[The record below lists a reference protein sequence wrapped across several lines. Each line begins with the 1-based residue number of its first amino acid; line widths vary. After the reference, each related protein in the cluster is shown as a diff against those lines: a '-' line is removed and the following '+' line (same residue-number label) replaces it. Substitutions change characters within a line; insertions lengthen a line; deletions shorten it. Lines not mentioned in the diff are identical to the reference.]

1 MESEKTPPVDRSDA
15 EAGMRW
21 WNTAT
26 EEQRRHWMRQAG
38 DTGIAADAW
47 AAYKAAISD
56 SGGAQ

>member
-1 MESEKTPPVDRSDA
+1 MKSEETTPVDRADA
-15 EAGMRW
+15 EAGLRW

-56 SGGAQ
+56 SGRAR